1 MYHIIDS
8 LLSTDMYKLSMQ
20 QAVLHN
26 FPKTNVKVEFKC
38 RSNVKLGYLK
48 PALDKELDH
57 LCSLR
62 FTKDELNYLRSIYYL
77 SSDYVDYLKM
87 FQLDREHI
95 KTGVDEDG
103 QLTIIAE
110 GPWRE
115 VIGFEI
121 PCLAIVQELYMQ
133 DKQVNLEYADS
144 AITDKIIKFK
154 QANMKYPFKLSDFG
168 LRRRYSSTWHEH
180 VVTRFAKECPEFFVG
195 TSNVKLAQ
203 KLGIKPIGTFAHEW
217 FGGIQG
223 ESVRVSDVQRVAL
236 DTWAKEYRGE
246 LGIALSDNFGFRAF
260 LRDFDKYFAKLFD
273 GCRHD
278 SGCPFKWGEMLIEH
292 YKKLGID
299 PLTKT
304 ACWSDAL
311 DPDKAIALAKQF
323 SGRINVTFGIG
334 TNLTNDVGFKP
345 VSIVMKV
352 VESNGK
358 PVCKISDSPGK
369 GMCHDEQYVEYVKTQ
384 YNYKSID
391 EE

>member
-1 MYHIIDS
+1 MDHIIDS
-8 LLSTDMYKLSMQ
+8 LLETDMYKLSMQ

-48 PALDKELDH
+48 PALDNELDH

-62 FTKDELNYLRSIYYL
+62 FTKEELNYLRSIYYL

-95 KTGVDEDG
+95 KTGVDEDD
-103 QLTIIAE
+103 QLTIVAE

-133 DKQVNLEYADS
+133 DKEVDLEYADS

-180 VVTRFAKECPEFFVG
+180 VVTRFAKECSEFFVG

-223 ESVRVSDVQRVAL
+223 ENIRVSEVQKYAL
-236 DTWAKEYRGE
+236 DVWAKEYRGE
-246 LGIALSDNFGFRAF
+246 LGIALSDNFGFNAF

-278 SGCPFKWGEMLIEH
+278 SGCPFRWGEMLIDH
-292 YKKLGID
+292 YKKLNID
-299 PLTKT
+299 PKTKT

-311 DPDKAIALAKQF
+311 DPDKAILLAKQF

-358 PVCKISDSPGK
+358 PVCKLSDSLGK
-369 GMCHDEQYVEYVKTQ
+369 GMCHDNEYVEYVKSQ

-391 EE
+391 EN